1 MLHVSQTPQDF
12 LAATTPYK
20 ETSEGSVGHVLFG
33 VWPRRFPFQPP
44 HLHFFLRFF
53 PELNHFVLLCIQ
65 SRGPQIRARSGVVPI
80 DRELQA
86 SP

>member
-20 ETSEGSVGHVLFG
+20 ETSEGSVGYVLFG

-44 HLHFFLRFF
+44 HLHFFPSFF
-53 PELNHFVLLCIQ
+53 PPPELNHSVLLCIQ
-65 SRGPQIRARSGVVPI
+65 SRGPQMRARSGVVPI
-80 DRELQA
+80 DREL
-86 SP
+86 